1 MAANFCKVELMGTLI
16 GAPSMRRNPFGE
28 DICVLPLSV
37 VQQVVTSFGRV
48 VDETLNVDVEVS
60 QRLAPVVMNGL
71 TPGQML
77 MVEGRL
83 RQYPLQPRGR
93 MTLVLA
99 ESIQIIGS
107 EGLPQTA
114 DYPQGEV
121 LNADML
127 EGMQTPDE
135 GEQMPF

>member
-1 MAANFCKVELMGTLI
+1 MAANFCKVELMGTLT

-107 EGLPQTA
+107 EGLPQA
-114 DYPQGEV
+114 EYPQGEV